1 MPEKK
6 RFLKSVNVNFIS
18 LVDKAANQKTIIFKS
33 ADPSKNT
40 YQKIVQLK
48 KVDED
53 QHMVYGI
60 VYSPDQPDTD
70 GDFTNAE
77 VIKQM
82 AYDFMKNRN
91 TTNIDKQHDF
101 NADEGFVAES
111 WITKSG
117 DPIFTLEP
125 EGSWAVGIK
134 VIKEDTWAKV
144 KSGEITGLSMAGLAV
159 VEEVQKSD
167 IVTFD
172 TASQDSLLSRI
183 TKAIKEGFTNLK
195 KDFNSNFNN
204 DIVRR
209 MGWSLT
215 DSISE
220 VMNDEAITDK
230 KVAILGNID
239 QFKAALEKVD
249 FNIGKTINSTTGL
262 TKAGKVFNAKNLQSL
277 KEMKTMIETMISQ
290 MEAEEEVKKQFQNN
304 QNGDIE
310 MTPEEIQA
318 IVKTAIEEALKPVA
332 ANIET
337 MKAEVNQKAT
347 AIEQRL
353 EKVEKASPGSVQ
365 AIVDDI
371 VGLRKDD
378 KYNGVPWLT

>member
-6 RFLKSVNVNFIS
+6 RFLKSVNVTFIS
-18 LVDKAANQKTIIFKS
+18 LVDKGANQKQIIFKS

-70 GDFTNAE
+70 GDFTTAE

-101 NADEGFVAES
+101 DADEGFVAES

-117 DPIFTLEP
+117 DPIFSLEP
-125 EGSWAVGIK
+125 EGSWAVAIK
-134 VIKEDTWAKV
+134 VTKEDSWAKV

-159 VEEVQKSD
+159 VEEVKKNNAITLDQEAQESFFNRLTKS
-167 IVTFD
+167 
-172 TASQDSLLSRI
+172 
-183 TKAIKEGFTNLK
+183 IKETFTNLK

-204 DIVRR
+204 DVVRR
-209 MGWSLT
+209 MGWALT
-215 DSISE
+215 DSIGE
-220 VMNDEAITDK
+220 CLNDETIPDK
-230 KVAILGNID
+230 KAAILANIE
-239 QFKAALEKVD
+239 QFKAALEKID

-262 TKAGKVFNAKNLQSL
+262 TKAGKIFNAKNLKSL
-277 KEMKTMIETMISQ
+277 KEMKEMIETMISQ
-290 MEAEEEVKKQFQNN
+290 MEAEEEVKKQIQNN
-304 QNGDIE
+304 KNGEIE

-318 IVKTAIEEALKPVA
+318 IVNKAIEDGLKPVTA
-332 ANIET
+332 SIDK
-337 MKAEVNQKAT
+337 MKTEVNDKAS

-353 EKVEKASPGSVQ
+353 EKVEKASPGSAQIDLVNS
-365 AIVDDI
+365 
-371 VGLRKDD
+371 VGIKKDE

>member
-60 VYSPDQPDTD
+60 VYSPNQPDTD
-70 GDFTNAE
+70 GDFTTAE

-111 WITKSG
+111 WLTKSG

-134 VIKEDTWAKV
+134 VIKEDTWTKV

-159 VEEVQKSD
+159 VEEVQKSN
-167 IVTFD
+167 
-172 TASQDSLLSRI
+172 LI
-183 TKAIKEGFTNLK
+183 TLDQEAQESFFNRLTKSIKETFTNLK

-204 DIVRR
+204 DVVRR
-209 MGWSLT
+209 MGWALT
-215 DSISE
+215 DAIGE
-220 VMNDEAITDK
+220 TLNDETIVDK
-230 KVAILGNID
+230 KAAILANVE

-249 FNIGKTINSTTGL
+249 FNIGKTINATTGL
-262 TKAGKVFNAKNLQSL
+262 TKAGKIFNAKNLQSL
-277 KEMKTMIETMISQ
+277 KEMKSMIETMISQ
-290 MEAEEEVKKQFQNN
+290 MEEEETKINKQK
-304 QNGDIE
+304 NGDTE

-318 IVKTAIEEALKPVA
+318 IVKTAVEEALKPVSE
-332 ANIET
+332 NIEK
-337 MKAEVNQKAT
+337 MKTEVNGKAS

-353 EKVEKASPGSVQ
+353 EKVEKASPGSAQ
-365 AIVDDI
+365 NIVVDG
-371 VGLRKDD
+371 VGIQKDE
-378 KYNGVPWLT
+378 KYTGVPWLT

>member
-40 YQKIVQLK
+40 YQKIVHLK

-70 GDFTNAE
+70 GDFTTAE

-91 TTNIDKQHDF
+91 TTNVDKQHDF
-101 NADEGFVAES
+101 DADEGFVAES

-159 VEEVQKSD
+159 VEEIQKSSF
-167 IVTFD
+167 IALD
-172 TASQDSLLSRI
+172 TNSQESFISKI
-183 TKAIKEGFTNLK
+183 SKAIKEGFANLK

-204 DIVRR
+204 DVVRR
-209 MGWSLT
+209 MGWALT
-215 DSISE
+215 DAISE
-220 VMNDEAITDK
+220 CLNDETITDK
-230 KVAILGNID
+230 KAAILANVE
-239 QFKAALEKVD
+239 QFKAALDKVD

-262 TKAGKVFNAKNLQSL
+262 TKAGKIFNAQNLKSL
-277 KEMKTMIETMISQ
+277 KDMKAMIDSLISQ
-290 MEAEEEVKKQFQNN
+290 MENDDTNIQKQK
-304 QNGDIE
+304 NGDTK
-310 MTPEEIQA
+310 MTPEEIQTL
-318 IVKTAIEEALKPVA
+318 IKTAIENGLKLVNE
-332 ANIET
+332 NIEK
-337 MKAEVNQKAT
+337 MKTEVNQKA
-347 AIEQRL
+347 AIIEQRL
-353 EKVEKASPGSVQ
+353 EKVEKASPGSAQ
-365 AIVDDI
+365 AIVDN
-371 VGLRKDD
+371 VVLKKDE
-378 KYNGVPWLT
+378 KYTGVPWLT